1 MQCQLDVGILFRKT
15 CADVTAAV
23 RKVAVAMDN
32 GEYDFDGTSEKQVLA
47 PIDIRVQE
55 AIRENA
61 DLENLRHKISA
72 RDDDVMELRT
82 QLKMKV
88 RAYIECVAGVEVTS
102 PVFVDS
108 KRK

>member
-1 MQCQLDVGILFRKT
+1 MDILFRKT

-72 RDDDVMELRT
+72 RDDDVIELRT

-88 RAYIECVAGVEVTS
+88 RAYMYIECVAGVEVTS